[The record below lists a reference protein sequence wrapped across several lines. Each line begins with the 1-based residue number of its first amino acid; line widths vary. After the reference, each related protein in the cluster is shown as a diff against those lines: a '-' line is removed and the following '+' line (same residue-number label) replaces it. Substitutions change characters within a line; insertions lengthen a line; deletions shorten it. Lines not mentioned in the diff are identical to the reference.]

1 MIEKASPKR
10 NRHSLRFQGYDYSQV
25 RMYFVTLSRQRGKCR
40 FWEIVDGEM
49 RLNDVRRGVA
59 DGWLK
64 TIQIREEIERDEW
77 VLTPNHFH
85 GVLVIG
91 DCRGYRPVS
100 PVKIREPIVKYG
112 VEARIS

>member
-25 RMYFVTLSRQRGKCR
+25 RMYFVTLST
-40 FWEIVDGEM
+40 DGEM